1 MQVWAK
7 MNVWTCLLLKR
18 SLRGLHALT
27 LEQWILTR
35 TVHATQTRVSASAVH
50 DHSLTSLLAVPHPWR
65 PVSSG
70 QCRTPPAPYPMSSDC
85 SKPLYLDGT
94 LLYPGT
100 YFSDP
105 YIFAPYAVFRSY
117 QRECVVYWYSI
128 QQPLH
133 RSGYASQRFVSV
145 RTIKNHHHHRVVV
158 CLVFV
163 CLVFVCKY
171 VLRHSRVSHSC
182 VRVLGAPI
190 EKPSHGPGT
199 DVR

>member
-1 MQVWAK
+1 MMQVWAK

-70 QCRTPPAPYPMSSDC
+70 QCRTPPAPYRMSSDC

-100 YFSDP
+100 YFLDSN
-105 YIFAPYAVFRSY
+105 IFAPYAVFRAY

-128 QQPLH
+128 QQSLH
-133 RSGYASQRFVSV
+133 RSGYASQRPRGCVFG
-145 RTIKNHHHHRVVV
+145 V
-158 CLVFV
+158 CVFGV
-163 CLVFVCKY
+163 CVFGVC
-171 VLRHSRVSHSC
+171 V
-182 VRVLGAPI
+182 
-190 EKPSHGPGT
+190 
-199 DVR
+199 

>member
-1 MQVWAK
+1 

-133 RSGYASQRFVSV
+133 RSGYASQRPRGGGGMFAQ
-145 RTIKNHHHHRVVV
+145 
-158 CLVFV
+158 
-163 CLVFVCKY
+163 
-171 VLRHSRVSHSC
+171 
-182 VRVLGAPI
+182 GAKVDFAPNVTKPRNKRSAQCAM
-190 EKPSHGPGT
+190 KPS
-199 DVR
+199 RRLSQENAS